1 MLENLL
7 IAVESDGQGVD
18 LNRVA
23 GFMQKVT
30 NPTNFI
36 HEMKLNLG
44 FRSEMGVST

>member
-23 GFMQKVT
+23 GFMQKV
-30 NPTNFI
+30 
-36 HEMKLNLG
+36 KLIAYYAYH
-44 FRSEMGVST
+44 R